1 VQRGANLYQIESSGQ
16 AIRALRLKAF
26 VQKQFS
32 STVLLLG
39 LTSFFTD
46 ISSEMVASILPLY
59 LVVNLQATPLI
70 FGLIDGLYLGAASIV
85 RLIGGFSADRWQRHK
100 EIAFLG
106 YLLSAFSRLL
116 MVFVGGAWLAFAGIV
131 LLERIGKGI
140 RTAPRDALIS
150 LTSSPATLATSFGL
164 HRTFDAA
171 GSLVGPL
178 LAFGI
183 LAAASEAYDAVFVVS
198 VCAAGI
204 GLAVLGFFVT
214 NPQRLDSTLA
224 QPTAAPGASVIE
236 LLRVPDYRPIL
247 LIAAV
252 FSLSTISDGFIY
264 LTLQRRLSFDVGFF
278 PLLFVAT
285 ALIYTLLALP
295 VGRLADILGRRNV
308 FLGGYSLLLVVYLL
322 LLVPG
327 LGTPG
332 LLASLA
338 VLGAYYAA
346 TDGVLSALTASKLP
360 GNLQGTGLALL
371 TTVTSLGRL
380 FASILFGFAWT
391 LWGGDVALVVFV
403 VSLATAII
411 VTGIVTSLEPRIQ
424 RTSP

>member
-1 VQRGANLYQIESSGQ
+1 
-16 AIRALRLKAF
+16 
-26 VQKQFS
+26 
-32 STVLLLG
+32 
-39 LTSFFTD
+39 
-46 ISSEMVASILPLY
+46 MVASILPLY

-70 FGLIDGLYLGAASIV
+70 FGIIDGLYLGAASIV

-106 YLLSAFSRLL
+106 YMLSAFSRLL
-116 MVFVGGAWLAFAGIV
+116 MVFVGGAWAAFAGIV

-150 LTSSPATLATSFGL
+150 LTSSPATLGTSFGL

-171 GSLVGPL
+171 GGLVGPL

-183 LAAASEAYDAVFVVS
+183 LAAAPEAYDAVFVVS
-198 VCAAGI
+198 VCAAVI
-204 GLAVLGFFVT
+204 GLGVLGFFVT
-214 NPQRLDSTLA
+214 NPQRCDPISS
-224 QPTAAPGASVIE
+224 QPAAYESASVIG
-236 LLRVPDYRPIL
+236 LLRVPDYAPIL
-247 LIAAV
+247 LTAAV
-252 FSLSTISDGFIY
+252 LSVSTISDGFIY

-285 ALIYTLLALP
+285 ALLYTLLALP
-295 VGRLADILGRRNV
+295 VGRLADIAGRRNIFV
-308 FLGGYSLLLVVYLL
+308 GGYSLLLVVYLL

-332 LLASLA
+332 LIASLA

-360 GNLQGTGLALL
+360 SHLQGTGLALL
-371 TTVTSLGRL
+371 TTTTSLGRL
-380 FASILFGFAWT
+380 FASILFGLAWT
-391 LWGGDVALVVFV
+391 LWGGDVAVIVFV
-403 VSLATAII
+403 VSLAAAII
-411 VTGIVTSLEPRIQ
+411 LAGVAMSMTPKLHASTR
-424 RTSP
+424 

>member
-1 VQRGANLYQIESSGQ
+1 
-16 AIRALRLKAF
+16 
-26 VQKQFS
+26 
-32 STVLLLG
+32 
-39 LTSFFTD
+39 
-46 ISSEMVASILPLY
+46 MVASILPLY
-59 LVVNLQATPLI
+59 LVVNLQATPLV
-70 FGLIDGLYLGAASIV
+70 FGIIDGLYLGAASIV

-116 MVFVGGAWLAFAGIV
+116 MVFVGGAWAAFAGIV

-183 LAAASEAYDAVFVVS
+183 LAAAPEAYDAVFVVS
-198 VCAAGI
+198 VCAAMI
-204 GLAVLGFFVT
+204 GLGVLGSFVT
-214 NPQRLDSTLA
+214 NPQRLDSTA
-224 QPTAAPGASVIE
+224 GQPAAYGSASVIG
-236 LLRVPDYRPIL
+236 LFRVPDYAPIL
-247 LIAAV
+247 LTAAV
-252 FSLSTISDGFIY
+252 LSVSTISDGFIY

-285 ALIYTLLALP
+285 ALLYTLLALP
-295 VGRLADILGRRNV
+295 VGRLADIAGRRKIFV
-308 FLGGYSLLLVVYLL
+308 GGYSLLLVVYLL

-332 LLASLA
+332 LMASLA

-360 GNLQGTGLALL
+360 SHLQGTGLALL
-371 TTVTSLGRL
+371 TTTTSLGRL
-380 FASILFGFAWT
+380 FASILFGLAWT
-391 LWGGDVALVVFV
+391 LWGGDAAVIFFV
-403 VSLATAII
+403 VSLAAAII
-411 VTGIVTSLEPRIQ
+411 LASVAMSMTPKLHAST
-424 RTSP
+424 